1 MGKLGNQN
9 GMKYERQRLT
19 NTGRENCLWKEVQ
32 WLRDFGE
39 EWESGYLK
47 GLEKAKE

>member
-1 MGKLGNQN
+1 MGEVGNQN
-9 GMKYERQRLT
+9 EMKYEVDKHRM
-19 NTGRENCLWKEVQ
+19 ENCLWKEVQ
-32 WLRDFGE
+32 RIRDFGE